1 MALGKRKTGRQQ
13 EFWVQTEKLQ
23 TGPAH
28 IFYDRLNKL
37 LAEID
42 FDERVEQLCAPYYA
56 DNRGRPGIPP
66 GVFFRMIFIGY
77 FEGLNS
83 HRGIAWRCQ
92 DSLSLRRFLGI
103 PLEEKTPDHSSVS
116 RIHRLLDL
124 PVFEAVFAMVLE
136 LAQDHKLLKGKS
148 IGVDS
153 TFVEAN
159 AAMKSIVRKD
169 SGEDWKQYIITVMR
183 AEGLLGEDEEP
194 SDDELRRFDKS
205 RKNKKV
211 SNQDWQSETDEDA
224 RIMRMKN
231 GTTHLAYKAEHAVD
245 LETEVVVHAEIYHA
259 DDHDTKTLEP
269 TLDATQQQLT
279 DVSDAQKEIKRVV
292 ADCGYHSVETI
303 ADLTVGTQEPVETY
317 IPEKKLR
324 GPRNTDNLARYEI
337 DALERSQKNQ
347 KSKLGQKL
355 QRARSHLVE
364 QSFAHLCDTGGTRR
378 MHLRG
383 LEQVNKRYKLV
394 TAARNLGSIL
404 RKIFGLGKPRSGMG
418 WQALR
423 VTWKLLFSL
432 SGRQRTANAPGNRLC
447 FAKSL
452 QSSLLSLNHSKWYF
466 TTGC

>member
-1 MALGKRKTGRQQ
+1 MALGKRKVEMQQ

-56 DNRGRPGIPP
+56 DNVGRPGIPP

-124 PVFEAVFAMVLE
+124 PVFESVFTMVLE

-169 SGEDWKQYIITVMR
+169 SGEDWKQYIIALMR
-183 AEGLLGEDEEP
+183 AEGLIGEDEEP
-194 SDDELRRFDKS
+194 SDDELRRFDQQ

-211 SNQDWQSETDEDA
+211 SNKEWQSETDEDA

-245 LETEVVVHAEIYHA
+245 LETEVVVHAEVYHA

-279 DVSDAQKEIKRVV
+279 DVSDDQKEIKQVV
-292 ADCGYHSVETI
+292 ADCGYHSVESI
-303 ADLTVGTQEPVETY
+303 ADLTVGTKDPVETY

-324 GPRNTDNLARYEI
+324 GPRNTDNLAQYEI
-337 DALERSQKNQ
+337 DALARNQKNQ
-347 KSKLGQKL
+347 KSKCGQKL

-383 LEQVNKRYKLV
+383 LEQVNKRYQLV
-394 TAARNLGSIL
+394 AAARNLGLIL
-404 RKIFGLGKPRSGMG
+404 RKAFGLGKPRSGLD
-418 WQALR
+418 WQTLR
-423 VTWKLLFSL
+423 VARTLPFPLA
-432 SGRQRTANAPGNRLC
+432 GRQRTASASGNRFCLTNWC
-447 FAKSL
+447 RNR
-452 QSSLLSLNHSKWYF
+452 LLSSDHSNWIF

>member
-1 MALGKRKTGRQQ
+1 MALGKRKTRRQQ

-56 DNRGRPGIPP
+56 DNVGRPGIPP
-66 GVFFRMIFIGY
+66 GIFFRMIFVGY

-124 PVFEAVFAMVLE
+124 PVFASVFAMVLE

-169 SGEDWKQYIITVMR
+169 SGEDWKQYIIALMR

-194 SDDELRRFDKS
+194 SDDELRRFDQQ
-205 RKNKKV
+205 RKTKKV
-211 SNQDWQSETDEDA
+211 SNKDWKSGTDDDA
-224 RIMRMKN
+224 RIMKMKN

-245 LETEVVVHAEIYHA
+245 LETELVVHAEVYHA

-279 DVSDAQKEIKRVV
+279 EVSDDQKEVKRVV

-303 ADLTVGTQEPVETY
+303 ADLTVGTKEPVKTY
-317 IPEKKLR
+317 IPEKQLR
-324 GPRNTDNLARYEI
+324 GPRNTDKLARYEL
-337 DALERSQKNQ
+337 DALQQNLKNL
-347 KSKLGQKL
+347 KTDCGQKL

-383 LEQVNKRYKLV
+383 KQQVNKRYKLV
-394 TAARNLGSIL
+394 AAARNLGLIL
-404 RKIFGLGKPRSGMG
+404 RKIFGLGKPRSGLG

-423 VTWKLLFSL
+423 VAWKLPFSR
-432 SGRQRTANAPGNRLC
+432 SERQRTASVSGNRFC
-447 FAKSL
+447 IAKSL
-452 QSSLLSLNHSKWYF
+452 QSSLLSSDHSKWNF